1 MRIVRTASAGTLE
14 SSDCQVTVSP
24 AETTELEYGGANSAI
39 FANRTK
45 RLVDEVLK
53 EHNIGGVKVSIHDQG
68 AIEITIRARLETALE
83 RASEPERPACAEPD
97 SDEGSIALASWWK
110 SVTSDTSKEAM

>member
-39 FANRTK
+39 FANRTR

-68 AIEITIRARLETALE
+68 ACSRSATTRSTTWSAR
-83 RASEPERPACAEPD
+83 
-97 SDEGSIALASWWK
+97 
-110 SVTSDTSKEAM
+110 